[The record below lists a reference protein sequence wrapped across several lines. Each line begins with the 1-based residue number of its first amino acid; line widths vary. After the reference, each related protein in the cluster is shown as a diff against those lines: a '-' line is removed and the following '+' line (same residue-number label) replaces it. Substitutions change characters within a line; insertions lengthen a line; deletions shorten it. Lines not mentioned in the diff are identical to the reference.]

1 VVPRRRERKDADVVR
16 TMNAGLDPTPF
27 RTYLDVLLRRK
38 GTFVLVMLVVPL
50 AAVLYSSQGEA
61 KYLGASQV
69 LLSDRD
75 FAGALTGQGSLPL
88 GLNRAIDTQAR
99 IARTPDLARRVLRS
113 ARVDATRA
121 DELLGSSSV
130 VPLEATD
137 VLEFRVVDEDAE
149 IAARLATAY
158 AQQFV
163 TYTRAIETA
172 AIERARKGILEEM
185 ARLARQGGR
194 NSALYARLAQDARTL
209 RTMAA
214 LQSSRAQLLRRA
226 EGAEQV
232 APRPA
237 RAGAFGLA
245 AALLLGIGLVAL
257 LEALDTRVRTENDVA
272 DALGVPLLGRLSQSA
287 RRHRRNAVQGE
298 LAVLMEPDGADAEAF
313 RILRT
318 NLEYANSKLG
328 ARTIMFTSSVRDEGK
343 STTVANIAASFAR
356 LGKRVV
362 LVDLDLRRPSVHRV
376 FGLNEPLGVSEVAL
390 GRVPLEEA
398 LVSVPIASRRTSPS
412 KRRRWAG
419 EAPIRPPVA
428 SMTTGSSATLDVLPA
443 GAAPN
448 DIGEF
453 VGAGGVAAV
462 LQTLSERADIVFI
475 DSPPVLEVS
484 DPMTLMTHVDALVVV
499 ARLGVVRYPM
509 MEEMRRILEASSVS
523 ALGVVITGVDAT
535 DGYGPYRQYGKRE
548 VAEEL
553 DDGRPLHVVSE
564 RAQRRHT

>member
-1 VVPRRRERKDADVVR
+1 MVR

-38 GTFVLVMLVVPL
+38 GTFLLVMLVVPL
-50 AAVLYSSQGEA
+50 AAVLYSLQGEA

-75 FAGALTGQGSLPL
+75 FAGGLTGQGSLPL
-88 GLNRAIDTQAR
+88 DLDRVVDTQAR

-121 DELLGSSSV
+121 DELLRSSSV
-130 VPLEATD
+130 VPLEDTN

-172 AIERARKGILEEM
+172 AIERARKGIVEEM

-226 EGAEQV
+226 EDAEQV
-232 APRPA
+232 APRPT
-237 RAGAFGLA
+237 RAAAFGVA
-245 AALLLGIGLVAL
+245 VALLLGIGLVAL
-257 LEALDTRVRTENDVA
+257 LEALDTRVRSENDVA

-287 RRHRRNAVQGE
+287 GRRGRNAVHAE

-328 ARTIMFTSSVRDEGK
+328 AQTIMFTSSVRDEGK

-376 FGLNEPLGVSEVAL
+376 FGLNEKLGVSEVAL
-390 GRVPLEEA
+390 GSVPLEKA
-398 LVSVPIASRRTSPS
+398 LVSVPIASRPTSPS
-412 KRRRWAG
+412 RRRRWAG
-419 EAPIRPPVA
+419 EPSIRPPAA
-428 SMTTGSSATLDVLPA
+428 SMMPGSSATLDILPA
-443 GAAPN
+443 GAAP
-448 DIGEF
+448 DDVGEF

-462 LQTLSERADIVFI
+462 LQALSERADIVFI
-475 DSPPVLEVS
+475 DAPPVLEVS
-484 DPMTLMTHVDALVVV
+484 DPMTLMTYVDALVIV

>member
-1 VVPRRRERKDADVVR
+1 VVR
-16 TMNAGLDPTPF
+16 AIDTGLEPTPL
-27 RTYLDVLLRRK
+27 RTYVDVLLRRK
-38 GTFVLVMLVVPL
+38 WTFLLALLVVPA
-50 AAVLYSSQGEA
+50 AAVLYSLQGEA
-61 KYLGASQV
+61 KYLGSSQV

-75 FAGALTGQGSLPL
+75 FAGGLTGAGSLPL
-88 GLNRAIDTQAR
+88 DLERVVDTQAR
-99 IARTPDLARRVLRS
+99 IARTPALARRVLRS
-113 ARVDATRA
+113 AGIDPRRA
-121 DELLGSSSV
+121 GELLGSSTV
-130 VPLEATD
+130 VPLEDTN
-137 VLEFRVVDEDAE
+137 VLEFRVVDGEPK

-163 TYTRAIETA
+163 TYSRAIETA
-172 AIERARKGILEEM
+172 AIERARRGVVAEM
-185 ARLARQGGR
+185 AKLVRQGR
-194 NSALYARLAQDARTL
+194 RDSALYARLAEDAQSL
-209 RTMAA
+209 STMAA
-214 LQSSRAQLLRRA
+214 LQGSRAQLLRGA
-226 EGAEQV
+226 EDAEQV
-232 APRPA
+232 APQPA

-245 AALLLGIGLVAL
+245 VAFLLGIGLVAL
-257 LEALDTRVRTENDVA
+257 REALDTRVRSEKDVA
-272 DALGVPLLGRLSQSA
+272 DALGVPLLGRLSQPA
-287 RRHRRNAVQGE
+287 RHHRRRAE

-328 ARTIMFTSSVRDEGK
+328 AQTIMFTSSVRDEGK

-462 LQTLSERADIVFI
+462 LQALCERADIVFI

>member
-1 VVPRRRERKDADVVR
+1 VVR
-16 TMNAGLDPTPF
+16 ATNASLDPTPF

-38 GTFVLVMLVVPL
+38 GTFLLVMLVVPV
-50 AAVLYSSQGEA
+50 AAVLYSLQGEA

-75 FAGALTGQGSLPL
+75 FAGGLTGQGSLPL
-88 GLNRAIDTQAR
+88 DLDRVVDTQAR
-99 IARTPDLARRVLRS
+99 IARTPDLARRVLRF
-113 ARVDATRA
+113 ARVDTRTA
-121 DELLGSSSV
+121 NELLGSSSV
-130 VPLEATD
+130 VPLEATN
-137 VLEFRVVDEDAE
+137 VLEFRVVDDDAE

-163 TYTRAIETA
+163 RYTRAIETA

-194 NSALYARLAQDARTL
+194 DSALYARLAQDARTL

-226 EGAEQV
+226 EDAKQV

-237 RAGAFGLA
+237 RAAAFGVA
-245 AALLLGIGLVAL
+245 VALLLGIGLVAL

-272 DALGVPLLGRLSQSA
+272 DALGVPLLGRLSQSTS
-287 RRHRRNAVQGE
+287 RRRRNAAHAE

-328 ARTIMFTSSVRDEGK
+328 AQTIMFTSSVRDEGK

-376 FGLNEPLGVSEVAL
+376 FGLNEKWGVSEVAL
-390 GRVPLEEA
+390 GSVPLEKA
-398 LVSVPIASRRTSPS
+398 LVRVPIASRSTSPS
-412 KRRRWAG
+412 QRRRWAG
-419 EAPIRPPVA
+419 EPSVRSPEA
-428 SMTTGSSATLDVLPA
+428 SMMPASSATLEVLPA

-462 LQTLSERADIVFI
+462 LQALSERADIVFI

-484 DPMTLMTHVDALVVV
+484 DPMTLMTYVDALVVV